1 VQFWVLGAN
10 YFFMEIKRLSVDTL
24 DDFLE
29 YFDHRAFLENKEWSG
44 CYCQFYLAAEDTSVT
59 GEDQSANNRSLAC
72 SRVETGAMDGYLLY
86 EGDSFLGW
94 CAAASSMLFPAFPE
108 ADETLAR
115 ILCFNID
122 PARRGE
128 GLAGEL
134 LDLVIQDL
142 TSRGFEALEAAPNHS
157 GYSTKSYRGSSQMFL
172 SRDFQKVTDLGDG
185 FILVRK
191 YLT

>member
-1 VQFWVLGAN
+1 
-10 YFFMEIKRLSVDTL
+10 MEIKRLSVETL

-44 CYCQFYLAAEDTSVT
+44 CYCQFYLGTEDSAVPV
-59 GEDQSANNRSLAC
+59 EDKAKQNRALAC

-86 EGDSFLGW
+86 EGESVIGW

-108 ADETLAR
+108 TDETLAR

-134 LDLVIQDL
+134 LDLIIKDL
-142 TSRGFEALEAAPNHS
+142 VARGFEAVEAAPNDS
-157 GYSTKSYRGSSQMFL
+157 AYSTKSYRGSSQMFF
-172 SRDFQKVTDLGDG
+172 SREFQKITDLEDG

>member
-1 VQFWVLGAN
+1 
-10 YFFMEIKRLSVDTL
+10 
-24 DDFLE
+24 
-29 YFDHRAFLENKEWSG
+29 
-44 CYCQFYLAAEDTSVT
+44 
-59 GEDQSANNRSLAC
+59 
-72 SRVETGAMDGYLLY
+72 MDGYLLY
-86 EGDSFLGW
+86 EGESVIGW

-108 ADETLAR
+108 TDETLAR

-134 LDLVIQDL
+134 LDLIIKDL
-142 TSRGFEALEAAPNHS
+142 VARGFEAVEAAPNDS
-157 GYSTKSYRGSSQMFL
+157 AYSTKSYRGSSQMFF
-172 SRDFQKVTDLGDG
+172 SREFQKITDLEDG